1 MIHRQA
7 VTEIK
12 KEKKLFLQLMVLS
25 ALVTL
30 CMIVQ
35 AYGISTFLNAF
46 FLEQV
51 TVAVGLQ
58 EHSIMLYLLL
68 GAIAGRVVLS
78 FLQERTAQNLA
89 LHTKRHIRDRLLDHL
104 FKLGPLQQTMQ
115 GEVAHLL
122 TDGLDKVDSYIARYI
137 PQMMYAVFIP
147 LFVGIAMMWAVPWIG
162 IILLITYPLIPFF
175 MIMIGKKAGKMNE
188 AQWERMSFL
197 SGHFLDVLQG
207 LTTLKLFNRAEEQE
221 AVVGRLSGEFRDS
234 TLKVLR
240 VAFLSAFVL
249 ELISTISTA
258 IIAVYLGV
266 ALIYGEVLYFP
277 AFFILLLAPEFYVPL
292 RELGSAFHTG
302 MGGEVALKKADEFLA
317 IPIQEPAS
325 AAIGEE
331 DMVIEGIRFDAV
343 AFTYVGREEP
353 AVNEVQFTLSRHQKT
368 ILIGESGAGKSTIAL
383 LLLRLLAPQSGRI
396 VTYGHRPDG
405 SYVEKDLQ
413 DWNGDAWRDQIA
425 FMAQKSYLFAGSI
438 YDNIVFGMEGV
449 TKEEVIEATKKAEAY
464 SFIMDHPDGFDR
476 VLGEGGL
483 GLSGGEVQ
491 RIALARA
498 FLKKAQVLVLD
509 EASAHLDVETEELIS
524 KALERLMEEKVV
536 LLIGHRLQML
546 TWAQQVLVM
555 RGGSIQEQGTVDEL
569 MAQDGYFSRLA
580 KEGLFHGTSEA

>member
-35 AYGISTFLNAF
+35 AYGVSTFLNAF
-46 FLEQV
+46 FLGQV
-51 TVAVGLQ
+51 EVAAGLQ

-122 TDGLDKVDSYIARYI
+122 TDGLDKVESYIARYI

-325 AAIGEE
+325 VATGEE

-353 AVNEVQFTLSRHQKT
+353 AVNEAQFTLSRHQKT

-413 DWNGDAWRDQIA
+413 DWNGDAWRNQIA

-438 YDNIVFGMEGV
+438 YNNIVFGMEGV

>member
-1 MIHRQA
+1 MIHHQA
-7 VTEIK
+7 IQEIK
-12 KEKKLFLQLMVLS
+12 KEKKLFLRLMLLS
-25 ALVTL
+25 VLVTL

-46 FLEQV
+46 FLGQIQV
-51 TVAVGLQ
+51 AEAL
-58 EHSIMLYLLL
+58 EEYSIMLYLLL
-68 GAIAGRVVLS
+68 AAITGRILFS
-78 FLQERTAQNLA
+78 YMQERTAQNLA
-89 LHTKRHIRDRLLDHL
+89 LYTKRHIRDRLLDHL
-104 FKLGPLQQTMQ
+104 FMLGPLQQTMQ
-115 GEVAHLL
+115 GEAAHLL
-122 TDGLDKVDSYIARYI
+122 TDGLDKVESYIARYV

-147 LFVGIAMMWAVPWIG
+147 LFVGIAMMTAVPWIG

-221 AVVGRLSGEFRDS
+221 EVVGRLSGEFRDS
-234 TLKVLR
+234 TLRVLR
-240 VAFLSAFVL
+240 IAFLSAFVL

-258 IIAVYLGV
+258 LIAVYLGV

-277 AFFILLLAPEFYVPL
+277 AFFILLLAPDFYVPL

-302 MGGEVALKKADEFLA
+302 MSGEVALRKAEEFLA
-317 IPIQEPAS
+317 IPVQEPAS
-325 AAIGEE
+325 STTKE
-331 DMVIEGIRFDAV
+331 DFMKIEGIRFDV
-343 AFTYVGREEP
+343 VCFTYEGREDP
-353 AVNEVQFTLSRHQKT
+353 AVEDVQFTLAKDQKT

-383 LLLRLLAPQSGRI
+383 LLLRLLAPQSGHI
-396 VTYGHRPDG
+396 VVYGYLQDG

-413 DWNGDAWRDQIA
+413 DWNGDFWRNQVA

-438 YDNIVFGMEGV
+438 YDNIVFGMEEV

-464 SFIMDHPDGFDR
+464 EFIMAHPEGFGR

-491 RIALARA
+491 RVALARA

-555 RGGSIQEQGTVDEL
+555 RGGRIEEQGTVEAL
-569 MAQDGYFSRLA
+569 MKQCGYFSILA
-580 KEGLFHGTSEA
+580 KEGLFYATNKA